1 MEMDTDLVL
10 DVEDVED
17 EAEQT
22 SRTYRID
29 FENGCI
35 DGMIDGLEAVKQ
47 AITKIMLTERFKNL
61 IYSEDYGNEIKDM
74 LMNADNT
81 DAFTESETP
90 ALVKEALLNDDRILS
105 IDDFEIYDSDEE
117 KDGVMIEFDV
127 DTIYGKYRA
136 KEVI

>member
-1 MEMDTDLVL
+1 M
-10 DVEDVED
+10 
-17 EAEQT
+17 
-22 SRTYRID
+22 
-29 FENGCI
+29 
-35 DGMIDGLEAVKQ
+35 
-47 AITKIMLTERFKNL
+47 MLTERFKNL